1 MLDLI
6 ERLEKA
12 ESGSFELEHQIAEAV
27 YPHLAGFR
35 LPDGN
40 GWSGP
45 GWTTRAPP
53 PYTVSL
59 DAIMRL
65 IEEKLPEHDWSIGHL
80 PTSDDADYE
89 EHHNFGCLLYDAP
102 RSSPGDAL
110 GHGATAPLAAC
121 IALLRA
127 LHTKE
132 QRHDQ

>member
-59 DAIMRL
+59 DAIVAL
-65 IEEKLPEHDWSIGHL
+65 IGEKLPNQFWAITEHPDGFAATIG
-80 PTSDDADYE
+80 
-89 EHHNFGCLLYDAP
+89 GLYH
-102 RSSPGDAL
+102 SQVKGVSL
-110 GHGATAPLAAC
+110 YTAPLALC

-127 LHTKE
+127 LHTQE